1 MLSRFGGGLFG
12 IIIIC
17 VSGGILT
24 HNPYLIIVSLPL
36 VIYLTVATLLYRLDD
51 LNAKRE
57 IIRKDTLFEK
67 DSIEIVFEIEGNFRG
82 ILTLVQEITTPHQT
96 IEIKKSIGKKKTIR
110 EKVKLG
116 SFGIYTIHPFK
127 IIYSD
132 FLGIFYREFTFSS
145 KEVIK
150 VYPQIEKVKSVA
162 VNPKTTV
169 GVFGDILS
177 EYKGKSTEFYEIR
190 EYSSGDS
197 YKSINWKCF
206 ARLQKPMVN
215 EKYDERSANI
225 VIFLDLRYAGN
236 LFDKFIK
243 AACSL
248 SVSLLRMRNRV
259 GLIAVG
265 KSIIWI
271 YPKSGKL
278 QSYIIMDALSEIE
291 RGRSMIKAEHLS
303 FLLRRFFPRGCYIIF
318 ISALR
323 DKKMEE
329 ILWEMI
335 ARGHRVL
342 LINPYEKIEDDSMG
356 KKIQKI
362 QRIFTVKRFRRFIPV
377 IEWDVSKPLES
388 SLALYRRIRYG

>member
-17 VSGGILT
+17 VSVGILT
-24 HNPYLIIVSLPL
+24 HDPYLIIVSMPL
-36 VIYLTVATLLYRLDD
+36 IIYLMVATLLYRLDNI
-51 LNAKRE
+51 NAKRE
-57 IIRKDTLFEK
+57 IIRNDTLFEK
-67 DSIEIVFEIEGNFRG
+67 DSIEIIFKIEGKVRG
-82 ILTLVQEITTPHQT
+82 ILTLVQEITTPHGSMK
-96 IEIKKSIGKKKTIR
+96 IKKSIGKNRTVR
-110 EKVKLG
+110 EKVKLN
-116 SFGIYTIHPFK
+116 SFGIYIIHPIK

-132 FLGIFYREFTFSS
+132 FLGIFHKEFTFFS
-145 KEVIK
+145 KEVLK
-150 VYPQIEKVKSVA
+150 VYPKIEKVRNVVA
-162 VNPKTTV
+162 NPKTTV

-190 EYSSGDS
+190 DYSSGDS

-225 VIFLDLRYAGN
+225 VIFLDLRNSGN

-248 SVSLLRMRNRV
+248 SVALLRMRNRV
-259 GLIAVG
+259 GVIAVG

-303 FLLRRFFPRGCYIIF
+303 FLLQRFFPRGCYIIF

-323 DKKMEE
+323 DKKMEK
-329 ILWEMI
+329 ILWEII

-342 LINPYEKIEDDSMG
+342 LINPYEEMEDDSMG
-356 KKIQKI
+356 QKIQRI

-377 IEWDVSKPLES
+377 IEWDVSMPLEN
-388 SLALYRRIRYG
+388 SLTLYRRVRYG